1 MGWLLLS
8 KSSVLRFN
16 GWWYGKFPII
26 KGFRLLSSSKS
37 MVLSGVDFRDYIVE
51 ASCSICAVKISNGSI
66 LLGFHIDRN
75 KKTPQWPSQSSHPVN
90 FFNGDEKIRQLL
102 ISDKALPSN
111 ALPRSLKGAWTL
123 AWHVV
128 KGWREMDFK
137 GGIRKMG
144 KGGLGEP
151 LNRVPRQKSIWI
163 FPLMVTTDYRVLT

>member
-1 MGWLLLS
+1 M
-8 KSSVLRFN
+8 
-16 GWWYGKFPII
+16 
-26 KGFRLLSSSKS
+26 SSSKS

-102 ISDKALPSN
+102 INDKALPSN
-111 ALPRSLKGAWTL
+111 ALPRSLKCVWTL
-123 AWHVV
+123 GRRGV

-137 GGIRKMG
+137 GGAG
-144 KGGLGEP
+144 KRGEGGLGER
-151 LNRVPRQKSIWI
+151 LNGLGTQTKRFSLLPMMGPNQ
-163 FPLMVTTDYRVLT
+163 FF